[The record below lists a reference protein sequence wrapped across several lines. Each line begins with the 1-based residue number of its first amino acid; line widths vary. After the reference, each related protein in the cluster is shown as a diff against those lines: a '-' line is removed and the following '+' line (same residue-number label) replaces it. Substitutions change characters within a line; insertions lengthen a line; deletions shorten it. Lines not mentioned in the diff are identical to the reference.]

1 MDIFEMFP
9 VVAGEG
15 NGPQNLINVLILI
28 GIFMGSLWIFAY
40 AIGKVFS
47 GLLWFKNEAPEKVK
61 DLSTKI
67 ARDAKDIKGGYELKK
82 KERQFQE
89 LRERIEMEELIR
101 LQVRTELSSNE
112 GPGVG
117 DLVIALKNYLYQYQ
131 EENGALP
138 ETVLLDHNVSNLF
151 AEAGVFRNKIFQG
164 VNLVPTAN
172 IQGGLTWLAIE

>member
-15 NGPQNLINVLILI
+15 NGPQNVINVLILI

-40 AIGKVFS
+40 AVGKAFS
-47 GLLWFKNEAPEKVK
+47 SFLWLKNEAPKKAK
-61 DLSTKI
+61 DLSRKI
-67 ARDAKDIKGGYELKK
+67 ARDAKEIKGSYELKK
-82 KERQFQE
+82 RERQFQE

-112 GPGVG
+112 GSGVG
-117 DLVIALKNYLYQYQ
+117 DLVIALKNYLHQYQ

-138 ETVLLDHNVSNLF
+138 GTVLLDHNVSNLF
-151 AEAGVFRNKIFQG
+151 AEAGVYRNKIFQG

-172 IQGGLTWLAIE
+172 IQGGVTWLAIE